1 MVLVWKN
8 KESNRKSKKKILIW
22 IYPLLVLMF
31 FTILMWPVDK
41 VEEPEPVSK
50 WGYYVDFCD
59 NYVIVKDL
67 QIRDQIHYVYER
79 SFCNI

>member
-1 MVLVWKN
+1 
-8 KESNRKSKKKILIW
+8 
-22 IYPLLVLMF
+22 
-31 FTILMWPVDK
+31 MWPVDK

-67 QIRDQIHYVYER
+67 QIRGQTQYIYEKTY
-79 SFCNI
+79 CNI